1 LYPWRAPLASD
12 AAGRKEMRMRRTIGL
27 TLLPAALLFLGLS
40 VAGATH
46 VMGQQQGEAAKTPGR
61 EAAQE
66 NPPAA
71 QPPQASRPAQAAPS
85 PRADS
90 PAAGEAK
97 ARKRPQSRP
106 LQHGSTA
113 PPKNLKLVGD
123 HWTPYDPPDPESF
136 PAGAT
141 LHIIVPGDTL
151 WDLADLAFGN
161 PYLWPQIWNE
171 NRYILDSHWIYPGD
185 PLLLPARPTVMSEV
199 VPQGQEL
206 APQTAPAAA
215 PAPPAEQ
222 APEAAPEEAP
232 EAPLTAEAPPAVS
245 ERPPE
250 GPLAPRHV
258 PMVKPH
264 AGESDIRCSGFIAAR
279 ETAPDYFIANQED
292 ENKVGLSEGDVIY
305 LNRGKE
311 NGHVDPGTE
320 YSIIVR
326 DGEVR
331 HPVTNKKLGYY
342 YKRLGTVRLLAAQD
356 RTAIAMISMACDD
369 IRTGYDLV
377 PLLVTPQPAAPAP
390 PFSRL
395 LPLQEPKAQGFIV
408 HTVDNLRRVA
418 QGHIVDIDLGYDDGV
433 KPGDYLTIYLP
444 TEPYDKY
451 RKIEYDY
458 RWQNR
463 RFETPPVRV
472 DYKNEY
478 PPKIIGQLV
487 ILMTERHTATA
498 KIIQSLRE
506 IEVGNPIQ
514 LP

>member
-1 LYPWRAPLASD
+1 
-12 AAGRKEMRMRRTIGL
+12 MRRTIGW
-27 TLLPAALLFLGLS
+27 TLLPAAVLSLGLIS
-40 VAGATH
+40 AGAMRAMAQET
-46 VMGQQQGEAAKTPGR
+46 GEKAKAPARQAAKDEPS
-61 EAAQE
+61 
-66 NPPAA
+66 
-71 QPPQASRPAQAAPS
+71 ASQPAQAAPQGQAGRPAS
-85 PRADS
+85 PRAASAPSGKAAAKRS
-90 PAAGEAK
+90 P
-97 ARKRPQSRP
+97 SRP
-106 LQHGSTA
+106 LQHGSTS
-113 PPKNLKLVGD
+113 PPKNLKRVGD

-151 WDLADLAFGN
+151 WDLADLAYGN

-185 PLLLPARPTVMSEV
+185 PLLLPARPTVVSEV
-199 VPQGQEL
+199 VPQGQEA
-206 APQTAPAAA
+206 APQAAPAAA
-215 PAPPAEQ
+215 PA
-222 APEAAPEEAP
+222 APEEPQAP
-232 EAPLTAEAPPAVS
+232 AASEEEAPAAPLTAEGAPA
-245 ERPPE
+245 EAGQRPPE

-264 AGESDIRCSGFIAAR
+264 AGESDIRCSGFIAAK
-279 ETAPDYFIANQED
+279 ETSPDYFIANQED

-356 RTAIAMISMACDD
+356 RTAIGMISLACDD

-377 PLLVTPQPAAPAP
+377 PLLVTPMNAQPAP

-487 ILMTERHTATA
+487 VLMTERHTATA